1 MLDQAAVTRLIEQQ
15 IATIVDQQVMA
26 VFASDAWLKPI
37 EQKIVQFT
45 QDRILG
51 KFSNSSALPE
61 LMEAVKNSVEQ
72 LFATGQVPGIEQY
85 VDETD
90 IKQAIDSAVED
101 LVGNAIATMSQ
112 DAAWLQKV
120 ETLINQ
126 TVVQRTMLKLNATD
140 IPAVIQQQVYDNMD
154 TIHLR
159 LLNEFNS
166 AGIKDQATQTQLTIM
181 DDTTVVENTL
191 TTNHLD
197 VIGSATI
204 KNLAVKGSINTDN
217 PAWDEL
223 ANTISQKTLDKV
235 TTKWHESLVAQVVDN
250 IKADGIDFDRVTV
263 DGLKLIDG
271 HKLSPGITESNIQ
284 NLGILN
290 RLRVKGEATIYDTFS
305 VVNKRVGINTQEPE
319 MALSVWDEE
328 VSVIAG
334 KLKNKT
340 AYVGTSRDQSL
351 TMGVNRQPYIEIDN
365 SGLTAI
371 KKLQVGVHKI
381 SHADEVPGYAGTKG
395 DIVFNASPSVNSDVF
410 AWVCLG
416 AYKWKVLRAVE

>member
-140 IPAVIQQQVYDNMD
+140 IPAVIQQQVDDNMD

-181 DDTTVVENTL
+181 DDITVVENTL

-235 TTKWHESLVAQVVDN
+235 TTKWHESLVTQVVDN

>member
-1 MLDQAAVTRLIEQQ
+1 
-15 IATIVDQQVMA
+15 
-26 VFASDAWLKPI
+26 
-37 EQKIVQFT
+37 
-45 QDRILG
+45 
-51 KFSNSSALPE
+51 
-61 LMEAVKNSVEQ
+61 
-72 LFATGQVPGIEQY
+72 
-85 VDETD
+85 
-90 IKQAIDSAVED
+90 
-101 LVGNAIATMSQ
+101 
-112 DAAWLQKV
+112 
-120 ETLINQ
+120 
-126 TVVQRTMLKLNATD
+126 
-140 IPAVIQQQVYDNMD
+140 MD

-159 LLNEFNS
+159 LLNDFSS

-181 DDTTVVENTL
+181 DDITVVENTL
-191 TTNHLD
+191 TANHLD

-235 TTKWHESLVAQVVDN
+235 TTEWHESLVTQVVDN
-250 IKADGIDFDRVTV
+250 IKANGIDFDRVTV

-271 HKLSPGITESNIQ
+271 HKLSEGITESNIQ
-284 NLGILN
+284 SLGILN
-290 RLRVKGEATIYDTFS
+290 RLRVKGEATIHDTFS

-416 AYKWKVLRAVE
+416 AYKWKVLRATE

>member
-101 LVGNAIATMSQ
+101 LVGSAIATMSQ

-140 IPAVIQQQVYDNMD
+140 IPAVIQQQVDDNMD

-181 DDTTVVENTL
+181 DDITVVENTL

-235 TTKWHESLVAQVVDN
+235 TTKWHESLVTQVVDN